1 MRTFVIAIEVTLTDM
16 EAFDPEKWIKR
27 SLGSV
32 NMRKVKKIS
41 TQPVK
46 TRRGEEGHW
55 DDEKV

>member
-32 NMRKVKKIS
+32 VMRKVKNIS
-41 TQPVK
+41 AQPVK
-46 TRRGEEGHW
+46 TRPGEEGHW

>member
-1 MRTFVIAIEVTLTDM
+1 MIAIEVTLTDM

-32 NMRKVKKIS
+32 NMRKVKNIS
-41 TQPVK
+41 AQPVK
-46 TRRGEEGHW
+46 TRPGEEGHW

>member
-32 NMRKVKKIS
+32 NMRKVKNIS
-41 TQPVK
+41 AQPVK
-46 TRRGEEGHW
+46 TRSGEEGHW

>member
-32 NMRKVKKIS
+32 NMRKVKNIS
-41 TQPVK
+41 AQPVK
-46 TRRGEEGHW
+46 TRPGEEW